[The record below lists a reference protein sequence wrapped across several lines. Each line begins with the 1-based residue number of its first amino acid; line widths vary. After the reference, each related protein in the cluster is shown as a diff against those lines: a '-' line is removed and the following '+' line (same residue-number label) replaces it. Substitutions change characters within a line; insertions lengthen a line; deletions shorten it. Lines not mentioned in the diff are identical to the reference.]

1 MRLLNTAPILFAT
14 ILGFM
19 TSTSIFAQLGQK
31 TEIDSNSPIAIVNK
45 SFAFHLIKG
54 RVLTSES
61 LIRINQGDTVDIMV
75 QSDLPGELHLHAY
88 RLKLPI
94 MDNSP
99 QKLSFKANASGKFQF
114 EWHPKKNNDDHSQS
128 MPAHHG
134 PPMASLE
141 VMPQ

>member
-1 MRLLNTAPILFAT
+1 MRLLNTVPILFAAIFG
-14 ILGFM
+14 IL

-31 TEIDSNSPIAIVNK
+31 TEIDSNSPISMATK
-45 SFAFHLIKG
+45 PFAFHLIKG
-54 RVLTSES
+54 RVVTSES
-61 LIRINQGDTVDIMV
+61 LVRINQGETVEITV

-114 EWHPKKNNDDHSQS
+114 EWHPRKNTEDRSQS

-141 VMPQ
+141 VIPQ